1 MPDPAH
7 VGQALGSMTSS
18 PTPGIH
24 ATPMQWMTQAD
35 LLSRISD
42 ISSGGTPVQLVEL
55 SKHSER
61 SSGPRRLSLP
71 PNIKHGAARLSPKRG
86 LIGRARTAFLSSCS
100 FLSKL
105 TVSAGT
111 FVARTL
117 GCNG

>member
-1 MPDPAH
+1 MH
-7 VGQALGSMTSS
+7 LGPRRS
-18 PTPGIH
+18 
-24 ATPMQWMTQAD
+24 
-35 LLSRISD
+35 
-42 ISSGGTPVQLVEL
+42 VEL

-71 PNIKHGAARLSPKRG
+71 PNIKHGAARLSPKVG

-105 TVSAGT
+105 QSVRGTVA
-111 FVARTL
+111 ARTL